1 MFAINLTGNSSDR
14 LMSANRI
21 HMTAIVDDEHLLASD
36 TRIGSHARLIGNVR
50 TESNV
55 FIDCNSVIYG
65 PVTLGSGTYLAPNC
79 VLGFP
84 DSSELPKFA
93 RTEKLSTRKPTII
106 GKNCII
112 RSGTTIYSDVHIAD
126 KVIFGHNVVIREGVT
141 VGKETKLGT
150 NVVIDGSSRIGSKV
164 SIQTGV
170 YICTHSTVEDR
181 VFLGPRCVFTNDKY
195 VMQKPFKLVGPKVK
209 KGASIGANALLFPGV
224 TIGEGAVIGSQAMVN
239 SDVPSR
245 TIFAGIPAK
254 KLRTVPN
261 EWHSALLGS

>member
-1 MFAINLTGNSSDR
+1 MFTINLTGNSSDR
-14 LMSANRI
+14 FMPANRI

-36 TRIGSHARLIGNVR
+36 TRIGSHARLIGEVR

-84 DSSELPKFA
+84 DSSELPKFS
-93 RTEKLSTRKPTII
+93 RTEKLSTRRNPTII
-106 GKNCII
+106 GKICII

-170 YICTHSTVEDR
+170 YICTYSTVEDR

-195 VMQKPFKLVGPKVK
+195 VMQKPFKLVGPIVK
-209 KGASIGANALLFPGV
+209 TGASIGANALLFPGV

-239 SDVPSR
+239 SD
-245 TIFAGIPAK
+245 
-254 KLRTVPN
+254 
-261 EWHSALLGS
+261 